1 MELVQVRLIVS
12 DFPRMFR
19 FYRDV
24 LGFTPQVDDDRGPY
38 AKLTPPEGKAA
49 VALHARSDLQ
59 AHVPLAPHAD
69 GGSDAALLVFKVSDV
84 GAKAAALEALGVTL
98 LAGPKDAW
106 GRLRVAYLR
115 DPEGNLIELQEW
127 RAG

>member
-12 DFPRMFR
+12 DFSRMFR

-24 LGFTPQVDDDRGPY
+24 MGFTPQVDDERGPY
-38 AKLTPPEGKAA
+38 AKLSPPDGKAA
-49 VALHARSDLQ
+49 VALHARSDFE
-59 AHVPLAPHAD
+59 AHVQLAPRAE
-69 GGSDAALLVFKVSDV
+69 GASDAALLVFKVSDV
-84 GAKAAALEALGVTL
+84 DAKARDLGALGVGL
-98 LAGPKDAW
+98 VSGPKDAW

-127 RAG
+127 RS